1 MVPCSI
7 QSNEDGVLTWRI
19 WMFRKREGPYKEEEK
34 VGKHMVGDAKV
45 RSVEGYMWSVLKD
58 VQFRG

>member
-1 MVPCSI
+1 
-7 QSNEDGVLTWRI
+7 
-19 WMFRKREGPYKEEEK
+19 MFRKREGPYKEEEK

-45 RSVEGYMWSVLKD
+45 RSVEGYMWSVLED